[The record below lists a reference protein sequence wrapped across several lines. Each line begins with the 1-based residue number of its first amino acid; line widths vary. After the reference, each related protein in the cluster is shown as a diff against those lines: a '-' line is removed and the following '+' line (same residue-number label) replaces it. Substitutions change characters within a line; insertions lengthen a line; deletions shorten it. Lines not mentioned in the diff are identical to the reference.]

1 MAASYSIGID
11 LGGTNLRA
19 AAIDKDGKMLAKIS
33 GSTPVASGPEPVV
46 DDMAQS
52 VEKLREQFGREHLAG
67 IGAGVPGN
75 IDMAKGVIVGW
86 GNMPIFNGYA
96 MRDELSKRLNAKV
109 ILENDANAAAL
120 GEQWMGAGRGVD
132 DLVLLTLG
140 TGIGGGIIVG
150 GRILHGQIGMAG
162 ELGHITISPNG
173 NPCGCGNRG
182 CVEKHASATAVSAMA
197 RLLGLG
203 HDLTAEQVYDL
214 AVQGNDRAREIFKV
228 MGEALGI
235 ALAGLINIFNFPLY
249 LLGGGVV
256 ASWDFFAPAM
266 LAEVERRSFTY
277 RSTLKTAPTRIEAAK
292 LGGDAGL
299 YGAACLP
306 LAGRENIILCAGP
319 PACSC
324 FFRSS
329 SPDPKTPF
337 APCSRRSAGCTKWW
351 PRPTTWKSPRGCACS
366 RKGATP
372 WMRASPRCW
381 PVR

>member
-1 MAASYSIGID
+1 M
-11 LGGTNLRA
+11 
-19 AAIDKDGKMLAKIS
+19 
-33 GSTPVASGPEPVV
+33 
-46 DDMAQS
+46 
-52 VEKLREQFGREHLAG
+52 
-67 IGAGVPGN
+67 PGN

-96 MRDELSKRLNAKV
+96 MRDELSKRLGTKV

-140 TGIGGGIIVG
+140 TGVGGGIIVD

-162 ELGHITISPNG
+162 ELGHMTISPNG

-182 CVEKHASATAVSAMA
+182 CLEKHASATAVSAMA

-203 HDLTAEQVYDL
+203 HDLTAQQVYDL

-235 ALAGLINIFNFPLY
+235 ALASLINIFNFPLY

-256 ASWDFFAPAM
+256 AAWEFFAPAM

-277 RSTLKTAPTRIEAAK
+277 RSTLKIAPTRIEAAK

-299 YGAACLP
+299 FGAACLP
-306 LAGRENIILCAGP
+306 
-319 PACSC
+319 
-324 FFRSS
+324 FRKPSITS
-329 SPDPKTPF
+329 RLDDSPD
-337 APCSRRSAGCTKWW
+337 
-351 PRPTTWKSPRGCACS
+351 
-366 RKGATP
+366 
-372 WMRASPRCW
+372 
-381 PVR
+381 VRT

>member
-33 GSTPVASGPEPVV
+33 GSTPMAEGPAPVV
-46 DDMAQS
+46 DDMARS
-52 VEKLREQFGREHLAG
+52 VEKLREQFGRDHLVG

-86 GNMPIFNGYA
+86 NNMPIFDGYA
-96 MRDELSKRLNAKV
+96 MRDELSKRLGTKV

-140 TGIGGGIIVG
+140 TGVGGGIIIG
-150 GRILHGQIGMAG
+150 GRILHGHVGMAG

-203 HDLTAEQVYDL
+203 HDLTAEQVYEL
-214 AVQGNDRAREIFKV
+214 ARHADQPGNDRAREIFRV

-235 ALAGLINIFNFPLY
+235 ALAGLVNIFNFPLY

-256 ASWDFFAPAM
+256 AAWEFFAPAM
-266 LAEVERRSFTY
+266 LAEIERRCFTY
-277 RSTLKTAPTRIEAAK
+277 RSTLKTAPTRIEAAQ
-292 LGGDAGL
+292 LGSDAGL

-306 LAGRENIILCAGP
+306 LQEV
-319 PACSC
+319 
-324 FFRSS
+324 
-329 SPDPKTPF
+329 
-337 APCSRRSAGCTKWW
+337 
-351 PRPTTWKSPRGCACS
+351 RP
-366 RKGATP
+366 
-372 WMRASPRCW
+372 
-381 PVR
+381 